1 MSRPVCTVNRPPV
14 VNWTCMRILA
24 YRSRTANKPAT
35 TSDFCGLMIGKW
47 ESQSNQGIK
56 HMKRLFLAAFAIGM
70 IGCANQPAPPP
81 GPAVTGGYP
90 YSRYAHTADVW
101 GHRSPAYRDWST
113 AQLQQRRLD
122 LYATVPFTRTRN
134 EVPAYIYNGMALPQ
148 QDEIKAIETELNWR
162 YQHGDKTAELK
173 EFWPS
178 TRRHIASGAR
188 FDSGF

>member
-1 MSRPVCTVNRPPV
+1 
-14 VNWTCMRILA
+14 
-24 YRSRTANKPAT
+24 
-35 TSDFCGLMIGKW
+35 
-47 ESQSNQGIK
+47 
-56 HMKRLFLAAFAIGM
+56 MKQLFLAAFAVAL
-70 IGCANQPAPPP
+70 IGCANQPPPP
-81 GPAVTGGYP
+81 AGPAVTGGYP
-90 YSRYAHTADVW
+90 YSRYAFTAEVS
-101 GHRSPAYRDWST
+101 GYRSPAYRDWST

-178 TRRHIASGAR
+178 TRRHITGGSPR
-188 FDSGF
+188 FETGL